1 MYLSIV
7 APCMNEEEVLEE
19 FYFRI
24 LSVIKE
30 NRISDYEVILIDDG
44 SKDHTWDIIKM
55 LNSRN
60 RRVKGIQLS
69 RNFGHQSALTAG
81 LDEAAGEYIFII
93 DSDLQDPPEL
103 LPSMIKKMNEGFD
116 VVYGQRREREGETKF
131 KLVTANVFYRVLTRL
146 ADIEIPKD
154 TGDFR
159 LINRK
164 VLDAYKKISESQR
177 FTRGL
182 IAWLGFRQ
190 TAILYDRKPR
200 FAGVTKYPLSKMINF
215 SVDALTSFSL
225 KPLRVI
231 ILFGV
236 ITSFFS
242 IVAFIYSLVGWLYS
256 QTVPGWASL
265 MTVIC
270 LLSCVQLICL
280 GVVGEYVGR
289 IFAETKKRP
298 LYLIQEKAD
307 DSNRSIDFD
316 LLKQKLAHGVSESPH
331 RLH

>member
-7 APCMNEEEVLEE
+7 APCMNEEDVLEE
-19 FYFRI
+19 FYLRV
-24 LSVIKE
+24 LAVVKDA
-30 NRISDYEVILIDDG
+30 RISEYEIILIDDG
-44 SKDHTWDIIKM
+44 SRDRTWDIIK
-55 LNSRN
+55 LINRKNS
-60 RRVKGIQLS
+60 RVKGIQLS
-69 RNFGHQSALTAG
+69 RNFGHQSALSAG
-81 LDEAAGEYIFII
+81 LDEARGEHIFII

-103 LPSMIKKMNEGFD
+103 LIPMLRKLHEGFD
-116 VVYGQRREREGETKF
+116 VVYGQRRERSGETKF
-131 KLVTANVFYRVLTRL
+131 KLLTAAIFYRVLSKL

-164 VLDAYKKISESQR
+164 VLEAFRKLPETQR

-190 TAILYDRKPR
+190 TALLYDRKPR
-200 FAGVTKYPLSKMINF
+200 FAGVTKYPLGKMINF
-215 SVDALTSFSL
+215 SLDALTSFSL
-225 KPLRVI
+225 KPLRLIV
-231 ILFGV
+231 LLGV
-236 ITSFFS
+236 ITSFLSVF
-242 IVAFIYSLVGWLYS
+242 AFLYSLYGWLYS

-270 LLSCVQLICL
+270 TLSCVQLICL

-289 IFAETKKRP
+289 IFAEAKKRP

-307 DSNRSIDFD
+307 EHNCEKEFD
-316 LLKQKLAHGVSESPH
+316 LLKQKLAPGQELET
-331 RLH
+331 RIQ

>member
-1 MYLSIV
+1 MFLSIV

-19 FYFRI
+19 FYLRV
-24 LSVIKE
+24 LSVIKDAK
-30 NRISDYEVILIDDG
+30 ISDYEIILVDDG
-44 SKDHTWDIIKM
+44 SKDRTWDIIRLINQK
-55 LNSRN
+55 N

-81 LDEAAGEYIFII
+81 LDEAAGDLIFII

-103 LPSMIKKMNEGFD
+103 LVPMLNKLGEGFD
-116 VVYGQRREREGETKF
+116 VVYGQRRGRAGETKF
-131 KLVTANVFYRVLTRL
+131 KLISANLFYRMLSKL
-146 ADIEIPKD
+146 ADIDIPKD

-164 VLDAYKKISESQR
+164 VLDAYRKISESQR

-190 TAILYDRKPR
+190 TALLYDRKPR
-200 FAGVTKYPLSKMINF
+200 FAGVTKYPLHKMINF
-215 SVDALTSFSL
+215 SIDAMTSFSL
-225 KPLRVI
+225 KPLRLI
-231 ILFGV
+231 ILLGV
-236 ITSFFS
+236 ITSVFS
-242 IVAFIYSLVGWLYS
+242 IFAFLYSMFGWLYS

-289 IFAETKKRP
+289 IFAEAKKRP
-298 LYLIQEKAD
+298 LYLVQEKAD
-307 DSNRSIDFD
+307 DTTRSVEFD
-316 LLKQKLAHGVSESPH
+316 LLKKKLATGYSEESRFH
-331 RLH
+331 

>member
-1 MYLSIV
+1 MFLSIV

-19 FYFRI
+19 FYLRV
-24 LSVIKE
+24 LSVIKDAK
-30 NRISDYEVILIDDG
+30 ISDYEIILVDDG
-44 SKDHTWDIIKM
+44 SKDRTWDIIRLINQK
-55 LNSRN
+55 N

-81 LDEAAGEYIFII
+81 LDEAAGDLIFII

-103 LPSMIKKMNEGFD
+103 LIPMLNKLGEGFD
-116 VVYGQRREREGETKF
+116 VVYGQRRGRAGETKF
-131 KLVTANVFYRVLTRL
+131 KLISANLFYRMLSKL
-146 ADIEIPKD
+146 ADIDIPKD

-164 VLDAYKKISESQR
+164 VLDAYRKISESQR

-190 TAILYDRKPR
+190 TALLYDRKPR
-200 FAGVTKYPLSKMINF
+200 FAGVTKYPLHKMINF
-215 SVDALTSFSL
+215 SIDAMTSFSL
-225 KPLRVI
+225 KPLRLI
-231 ILFGV
+231 ILLGV
-236 ITSFFS
+236 ITSVFS
-242 IVAFIYSLVGWLYS
+242 IFAFLYSMFGWLYS

-289 IFAETKKRP
+289 IFAEAKKRP
-298 LYLIQEKAD
+298 LYLVQEKAD
-307 DSNRSIDFD
+307 DTTRSVEFD
-316 LLKQKLAHGVSESPH
+316 LLKKKLATGYSEESRFH
-331 RLH
+331 